1 MRLVPKIITSA
12 IAFYRKHG
20 FWALVKA
27 GVAYLLKKWR
37 VVPRTKEID
46 GHIVIADGH
55 VIVEDLLR
63 QWINDPQ
70 LNGLDIGCGRRKV
83 APTAIGVDLFR
94 GKGEYPSYEINPDL
108 VWDCLD
114 LPFKDDTMD
123 YIVSNHLLEHLI
135 DPARAIT
142 EWKRVLK
149 ADGLLIIVV
158 PDARFHDVLRSDPTH
173 IHAFTPDTLKQIII
187 NVGGLEILQMDT
199 IDPLGKYV
207 SPGGGT
213 VGFEI
218 VARKIE

>member
-12 IAFYRKHG
+12 IALYRKRG

-55 VIVEDLLR
+55 EIVEDLLR
-63 QWINDPQ
+63 EWINDPQ

-83 APTAIGVDLFR
+83 APSAIGVDLFR
-94 GKGEYPSYEINPDL
+94 GKEEYPFYEINPDL

-123 YIVSNHLLEHLI
+123 YIVCNHLLEHLI
-135 DPARAIT
+135 DPARALT
-142 EWKRVLK
+142 EWKRILK

-173 IHAFTPDTLKQIII
+173 IHAFTPDTLKQIIM
-187 NVGGLEILQMDT
+187 NVGKLEILQMDT

-207 SPGGGT
+207 TLGGGT

-218 VARKIE
+218 VARKIK